1 MTDAVVV
8 GSLLV
13 SLLRHADRVHIAC
26 LAQLVNVIAPIR
38 TEPGGAAWR
47 QSIFYPF
54 AATARHARG
63 DVLAAAVDS
72 PVHRTERF
80 GNVATL
86 DAVATLDDAT
96 GDVTAIL
103 VNRSAVHA
111 LDVEIVLRGLP
122 GVEVRERLQV
132 RDDDPDAKNSAS
144 APDRVCPAAGD
155 PVRRTD
161 DGGITLSVAPASWT
175 MLRLRRAA
183 GRERA
188 LPWRPERRGAGT
200 RRSASPSASRT
211 RSSPRRCPASGVS
224 TSTS

>member
-1 MTDAVVV
+1 M
-8 GSLLV
+8 
-13 SLLRHADRVHIAC
+13 
-26 LAQLVNVIAPIR
+26 
-38 TEPGGAAWR
+38 
-47 QSIFYPF
+47 
-54 AATARHARG
+54 
-63 DVLAAAVDS
+63 LAAAVDS

-80 GNVATL
+80 GDVATL

-132 RDDDPDAKNSAS
+132 CDDDPDAMNSAS
-144 APDRVCPAAGD
+144 APTACARTAGD

-161 DGGITLSVAPASWT
+161 DGGIALSVAPASWT
-175 MLRLRRAA
+175 MLRLA
-183 GRERA
+183 GRPGVSGRGRA
-188 LPWRPERRGAGT
+188 DASDVGPGRA
-200 RRSASPSASRT
+200 RSASPSASRT